1 MKFIITESQ
10 KNKMV
15 KKYLK
20 EQDSGSDGGLS
31 FGDIGRQAID
41 LTIMLAG
48 PLLIVAL
55 VIGLVVSIFQ
65 AATQINESTLS
76 FIPKLL
82 GILIALVVAGPWML
96 TSFEDYFKL
105 VLTNIAN
112 FGG

>member
-1 MKFIITESQ
+1 
-10 KNKMV
+10 
-15 KKYLK
+15 
-20 EQDSGSDGGLS
+20 
-31 FGDIGRQAID
+31 
-41 LTIMLAG
+41 
-48 PLLIVAL
+48 VAL